1 MMRIAVFVATILCL
15 WMDTARA
22 CVGVGT
28 TCKEIIATS
37 FLMGTI
43 KECVNLTEE
52 GYCLC
57 QYDES
62 KPAEVCNTSVA
73 PTASPILLTLAPT
86 PSPEP
91 EEEPT
96 KLAETLI
103 AISASLLGCISALLG
118 IYFKCRGSA
127 KVEDENQVVVVDLN
141 V

>member
-1 MMRIAVFVATILCL
+1 M
-15 WMDTARA
+15 
-22 CVGVGT
+22 
-28 TCKEIIATS
+28 
-37 FLMGTI
+37 
-43 KECVNLTEE
+43 
-52 GYCLC
+52 C
-57 QYDES
+57 QYDEW
-62 KPAEVCNTSVA
+62 KPAEVCKQDTSVA
-73 PTASPILLTLAPT
+73 PSASPVLLTLAPT

-127 KVEDENQVVVVDLN
+127 KVEDENQVVVVDLI